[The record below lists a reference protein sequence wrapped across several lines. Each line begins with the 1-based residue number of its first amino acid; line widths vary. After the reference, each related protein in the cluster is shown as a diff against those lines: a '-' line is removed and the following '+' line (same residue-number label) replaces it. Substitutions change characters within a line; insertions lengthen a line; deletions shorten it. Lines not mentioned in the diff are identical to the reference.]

1 MEVLK
6 ATKVVALALVGMMV
20 VLLSLV
26 ALMPAA
32 EATTTLPN
40 GTSFKGASSP
50 QVYVVQD
57 GGYYSV
63 PNPETFNTCVG
74 ADADIRR
81 MTDAQAADVRA
92 TYPYLGVKAC
102 RISYPARTTL
112 VAPSSP
118 RVYVVIG
125 NYRYW
130 VDNGAILDQ
139 CLGGDPAIR
148 RISSIEMGW
157 ADTYYPVASTTYSC
171 PPTYPD
177 GTTLVAPSSPR
188 VYVIMSGRKYWVDNA
203 QTLDRCLGGDPA
215 IRRISDAQMA
225 RSDENY
231 PYAGVY
237 NCPARPPAT
246 ARNLGYNPYAAQ
258 WSTQCTYFA
267 EQRMAE
273 RTGMFMPVTG
283 HAYQWP
289 AQARA
294 GGWTVGT
301 TPALNSVVSFPAGS
315 FGSSVGHVAWVIGI
329 SGNRIY
335 VEDYNWNFVGAR
347 ITRHWV
353 TVPTGSQ
360 YIYSDR

>member
-1 MEVLK
+1 MEALK
-6 ATKVVALALVGMMV
+6 ATKKVALALVSMMV
-20 VLLSLV
+20 VLVSLMLLTPS
-26 ALMPAA
+26 AG
-32 EATTTLPN
+32 ATTALPE

-50 QVYVVQD
+50 QVYVVQN

-63 PNPETFNTCVG
+63 PDPETFNTCVG

-81 MTDAQAADVRA
+81 MTDVQAADVRA
-92 TYPYLGVKAC
+92 SYPYLGIKAC
-102 RISYPARTTL
+102 RVNYASRTTL

-118 RVYVVIG
+118 KVYVVVG

-130 VDNGAILDQ
+130 VTTGAILDQ

-148 RISSIEMGW
+148 RISNTEMTW
-157 ADTYYPVASTTYSC
+157 ADTYYPVAGTYTC

-188 VYVIMSGRKYWVDNA
+188 VYVIMSGKKYWVDSSV
-203 QTLDRCLGGDPA
+203 TLDGCLGGDPA

-231 PYAGVY
+231 PYSGVY
-237 NCPARPPAT
+237 SCPARPPAT
-246 ARNLGYNPYAAQ
+246 ARNIGYNPFAARY
-258 WSTQCTYFA
+258 SNQCTYFA

-301 TPALNSVVSFPAGS
+301 TPALNSVVAFPRYS
-315 FGSSVGHVAWVIGI
+315 FGSQYGHVAWVIGI

-335 VEDYNWNFVGAR
+335 VEDYNWNSVGAR

>member
-1 MEVLK
+1 MEALK
-6 ATKVVALALVGMMV
+6 ATKMVALALVSMMV

-26 ALMPAA
+26 ALIPAA
-32 EATTTLPN
+32 EATTTLPE

-50 QVYVVQD
+50 QVYVVQN

-63 PNPETFNTCVG
+63 PDPETFNACVG

-92 TYPYLGVKAC
+92 TYPYLGVKSC
-102 RISYPARTTL
+102 RVSYPTRTTL

-125 NYRYW
+125 NYRFW
-130 VDNGAILDQ
+130 VTSGSTVGQ
-139 CLGGDPAIR
+139 CLGGDSAIR
-148 RISSIEMGW
+148 RISNVEMSW
-157 ADTYYPVASTTYSC
+157 ADIYYPVAGTYTC

-177 GTTLVAPSSPR
+177 GTTLLAPSSPR
-188 VYVIMSGRKYWVDNA
+188 VYVIMGGKKYWVSDGDV
-203 QTLDRCLGGDPA
+203 LGRCLGGDTA
-215 IRRISDAQMA
+215 IRRISDADML
-225 RSDENY
+225 RTDENY

-246 ARNLGYNPYAAQ
+246 ARNIGYNPFAARY
-258 WSTQCTYFA
+258 SSQCTYFA

-273 RTGMFMPVTG
+273 RTGLFMPVTG

-289 AQARA
+289 SQARA
-294 GGWTVGT
+294 GGWTVGSN
-301 TPALNSVVSFPAGS
+301 PALNSVVSFPAGS
-315 FGSSVGHVAWVIGI
+315 FGSSVGHVAWVTGI

-335 VEDYNWNFVGAR
+335 VEDYNWNFVGAQ

-353 TVPTGSQ
+353 TVPAGTQ